1 MIEMY
6 TGTPGSGKS
15 LHCAKTIYQ
24 KLTRGKNVIANFDIN
39 MSAFKPSKKFG
50 HFVYIDNSDLTPEFL
65 VDFAL
70 QNHKR
75 STSGHIVEGQT
86 VVIIDEC
93 QIMFNCREW
102 QANNRQRWATFFT
115 QHRKFGYDIVLI
127 TQFDRLVDR
136 QIRSLVEYEVKHR
149 KASNYKTLGFLLGL
163 PFKGNVFIAITCWY
177 GVGEKTDSE
186 FFVLRQKYAR
196 LYDSYKIFNT
206 DAQLGLD
213 DLKQQPPKAAPRAAP
228 NQEQKPKTQRQPS
241 TLHPAPVEVE
251 QLPPKPQRWKP
262 ELVKVS
268 DDEIPMPETAN

>member
-39 MSAFKPSKKFG
+39 MTAFRRSRKLGRFI
-50 HFVYIDNSDLTPEFL
+50 YIDNSDLTPEFL

-86 VVIIDEC
+86 LLVVDEC

-102 QANNRQRWATFFT
+102 QASNRSRWATFFT

-136 QIRSLVEYEVKHR
+136 QIRSLVEYEVVHR
-149 KASNYKTLGFLLGL
+149 KASNYKTLGFFIGL
-163 PFKGNVFIAITCWY
+163 AFKGNVFIAITKWY
-177 GVGEKTDSE
+177 GIGEKVDAE
-186 FFVLRQKYAR
+186 WFVLRQKYAR

-213 DLKQQPPKAAPRAAP
+213 ASPKAPSARRPEPKPEPKAPEQPVPETPRANSAP
-228 NQEQKPKTQRQPS
+228 
-241 TLHPAPVEVE
+241 PAQQWPMVI
-251 QLPPKPQRWKP
+251 KC
-262 ELVKVS
+262 S
-268 DDEIPMPETAN
+268 DL

>member
-15 LHCAKTIYQ
+15 LHCAQTIYH

-39 MSAFKPSKKFG
+39 MTVFKKSKKLGQFI
-50 HFVYIDNSDLTPEFL
+50 FVDNSELTPEL
-65 VDFAL
+65 LIDFAL
-70 QNHKR
+70 QHHRR
-75 STSGHIVEGQT
+75 SPSGHIAEGQT
-86 VVIIDEC
+86 LIVIDEC

-102 QANNRQRWATFFT
+102 QASNRQRWATFFT
-115 QHRKFGYDIVLI
+115 QHRKFGYDVILI

-186 FFVLRQKYAR
+186 FFVLRKKYAR

-206 DAQLGLD
+206 DDQLGLVD
-213 DLKQQPPKAAPRAAP
+213 QQVRQPKAAPRSAP
-228 NQEQKPKTQRQPS
+228 DRQPKE
-241 TLHPAPVEVE
+241 PVDLPTSQSVPEPVPQPWRP
-251 QLPPKPQRWKP
+251 QLIR
-262 ELVKVS
+262 VS
-268 DDEIPMPETAN
+268 DDDIPMPKTAN

>member
-1 MIEMY
+1 MY

-15 LHCAKTIYQ
+15 LHCAKTIYF

-39 MSAFKPSKKFG
+39 MTAFKRSRKLGRFI
-50 HFVYIDNSDLTPEFL
+50 YIDNSDLTPEFL

-70 QNHKR
+70 KNHKR

-86 VVIIDEC
+86 LIVVDEC

-102 QANNRQRWATFFT
+102 QANNRSRWATFFT
-115 QHRKFGYDIVLI
+115 QHRKFGYDVLLI
-127 TQFDRLVDR
+127 TQFDRLIDR
-136 QIRSLVEYEVKHR
+136 QIRSLVEYEVVHR

-163 PFKGNVFIAITCWY
+163 PFKGNVFIAITKWY
-177 GVGEKTDSE
+177 GVNEKTDSE

-213 DLKQQPPKAAPRAAP
+213 EVPKPPQARPAPR
-228 NQEQKPKTQRQPS
+228 R
-241 TLHPAPVEVE
+241 PAP
-251 QLPPKPQRWKP
+251 KP
-262 ELVKVS
+262 EPEPEPEPSKPDPTPPAQQWPMVIKVS
-268 DDEIPMPETAN
+268 EL